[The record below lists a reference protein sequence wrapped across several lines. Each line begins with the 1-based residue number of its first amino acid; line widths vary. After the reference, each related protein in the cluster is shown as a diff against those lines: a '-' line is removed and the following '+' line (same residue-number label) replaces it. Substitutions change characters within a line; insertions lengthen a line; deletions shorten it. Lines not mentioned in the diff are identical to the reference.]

1 MVFLDAADVRGDEA
15 TQRWLERV
23 IPLDGSWTLQEYVKH
38 PLLYRGRKFDMRVWA
53 VITSID
59 PLRIFLLEHAF
70 PKVQRGSRDAL
81 PSRTRVAAS
90 PRNRATAHSPCEHH
104 VASTSHARD

>member
-1 MVFLDAADVRGDEA
+1 MQRCGLSRCARAAQRSGLRGGGAAVGAAMADYA
-15 TQRWLERV
+15 RACSYIDR
-23 IPLDGSWTLQEYVKH
+23 
-38 PLLYRGRKFDMRVWA
+38 PLLITGRKFDLRLYVL
-53 VITSID
+53 ITCFD

-90 PRNRATAHSPCEHH
+90 PRNRALAM
-104 VASTSHARD
+104 